1 MYDVIGTQNNDK
13 GAQLYDIP
21 ANESRVEKTK
31 SSPPVLQIRK
41 SALDPMTLETD
52 KDTAQLVVEDKSEC

>member
-13 GAQLYDIP
+13 GPQLYEIP
-21 ANESRVEKTK
+21 AETRVEKTK
-31 SSPPVLQIRK
+31 SSPAVLQIRK
-41 SALDPMTLETD
+41 SALDPVTVETD